1 LFSEISGTSFAAP
14 YITHLAGRLLN
25 NYPKAS
31 ANLLRALL
39 VNHANMLSEIESS
52 FPEDMKK
59 SYRSANG
66 RDAFRDIA
74 GYGAVDE

>member
-1 LFSEISGTSFAAP
+1 
-14 YITHLAGRLLN
+14 
-25 NYPKAS
+25 
-31 ANLLRALL
+31 
-39 VNHANMLSEIESS
+39 MLSEIESS

-74 GYGAVDE
+74 GYGAVTGSFRSSQNAVLMAEEKK